1 MGVCRLDLAMS
12 VIELKVFTAIS
23 CLLLGQEKL
32 ALNMNE
38 LTGQV
43 IDNLGNT
50 LVLQRKQTK
59 SQLNLKENC
68 SD

>member
-12 VIELKVFTAIS
+12 VIELKVFAAIS